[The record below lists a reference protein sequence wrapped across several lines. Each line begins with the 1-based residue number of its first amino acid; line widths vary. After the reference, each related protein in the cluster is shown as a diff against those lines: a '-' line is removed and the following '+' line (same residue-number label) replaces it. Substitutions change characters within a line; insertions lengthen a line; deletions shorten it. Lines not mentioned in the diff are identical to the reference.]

1 VRWDPTQYARYG
13 SERSRPFFELLDQ
26 VAAESPSSVVDLG
39 CGSGE
44 LTATLAARWPD
55 ARVIGIDSSPEMIE
69 RAASQQVRR
78 LATASEHRRSVSD
91 EERIERGAEPI
102 SCLSFQLGEA
112 AGFSAAGVD
121 VLISNALLQW
131 VPGHTELLSRWAAE
145 LNPDGWLAFQVPDNF
160 SAPSHA
166 LMRELAESPE
176 WSPRLAGVLRHADAV
191 RPVREY
197 LLLLCAA
204 GLRATAWQTNYL
216 HLLPG
221 EDPVLEW
228 VRGTGLR
235 PILAALS
242 SSDAAA
248 FERDYAERLRA
259 AYPRTE
265 YGTVFPF
272 LRTFVVGHK

>member
-13 SERSRPFFELLDQ
+13 TERSRPFFELLDQ
-26 VAAESPSSVVDLG
+26 VAATSPSSVVDLG

-44 LTATLAARWPD
+44 LTATLAARWP
-55 ARVIGIDSSPEMIE
+55 AAQVVGIDSSPEMIE
-69 RAASQQVRR
+69 RAGEQPGVTFR
-78 LATASEHRRSVSD
+78 LGDA
-91 EERIERGAEPI
+91 AE
-102 SCLSFQLGEA
+102 
-112 AGFSAAGVD
+112 FSAVGVD
-121 VLISNALLQW
+121 VVISNALLQW
-131 VPGHTELLSRWAAE
+131 VPGHTELLSRWAGE

-160 SAPSHA
+160 AAPSHA

-176 WSPRLAGVLRHADAV
+176 WSAKLAGVLRHADAV
-191 RPVREY
+191 RPVRDY
-197 LLLLCAA
+197 LLLFCAA

-228 VRGTGLR
+228 LRGTGLR

-242 SSDAAA
+242 AEDAAA
-248 FERDYAERLRA
+248 FERSYAERLRV

>member
-44 LTATLAARWPD
+44 LTATLATRWPD
-55 ARVIGIDSSPEMIE
+55 ARVLGIDSSPEMIE
-69 RAASQQVRR
+69 RAASQRAPQV
-78 LATASEHRRSVSD
+78 D
-91 EERIERGAEPI
+91 
-102 SCLSFQLGEA
+102 FQLVEA
-112 AGFSAAGVD
+112 AEFSAAGVD

-131 VPGHTELLSRWAAE
+131 VPDHTEVLSRWAAE

-176 WSPRLAGVLRHADAV
+176 WAAKLAGVLRHADAV
-191 RPVREY
+191 RPVRDY

-242 SSDAAA
+242 AEDAAA

>member
-26 VAAESPSSVVDLG
+26 VTADAPATVVDLG

-55 ARVIGIDSSPEMIE
+55 ARVLGIDSSPEMIA
-69 RAASQQVRR
+69 RAA
-78 LATASEHRRSVSD
+78 
-91 EERIERGAEPI
+91 EESAQ
-102 SCLSFQLGEA
+102 LSFELGEA
-112 AGFSAAGVD
+112 AEFSAAGVD
-121 VLISNALLQW
+121 VLVSNALLQW
-131 VPGHTELLSRWAAE
+131 VPGHTELLRRWAAE
-145 LNPDGWLAFQVPDNF
+145 LNSGGWLAFQVPDNF
-160 SAPSHA
+160 DAPSHA
-166 LMRELAESPE
+166 LMRELAESAE
-176 WSPRLAGVLRHADAV
+176 WSAKLAGVLRHADAV
-191 RPVREY
+191 SPARDY

-204 GLRATAWQTNYL
+204 GLRATAWQTSYL

-221 EDPVLEW
+221 DDPVLEW

-235 PILAALS
+235 PVLQALS
-242 SSDAAA
+242 DADAAA
-248 FERDYAERLRA
+248 FERQYAERLRA

-272 LRTFVVGHK
+272 RRTFVVGHK